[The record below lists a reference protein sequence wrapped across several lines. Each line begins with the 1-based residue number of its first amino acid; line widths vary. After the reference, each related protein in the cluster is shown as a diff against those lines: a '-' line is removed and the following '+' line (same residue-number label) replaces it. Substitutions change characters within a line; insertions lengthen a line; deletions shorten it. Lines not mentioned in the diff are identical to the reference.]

1 MSNTQRTRRS
11 FGTLSPRPTSFWSR
25 SLALWA
31 LFSCFAVHAQT
42 VTLNLQDAD
51 ISALITT
58 VSEVTGKNFI
68 VDPRVKGKVTV
79 VSARPLQDKEV
90 YQVFLSVLKV
100 HGFVAIQ
107 SGEVVKIVPEATGKT
122 ESIPTAATDPG
133 VRGDALVTR
142 VIPVVHVSA
151 AKLVPVLRPLI
162 PQQGH
167 LAADVA
173 SNVLIISDT
182 ASNVARMLRIVRR
195 IDAPT
200 KEEIEVI
207 PLQHASAAD
216 VVKVL
221 ASLTPKGRSEAAPP
235 PVVVADERTNSVL
248 VNAERTARL
257 RIRAVVT
264 HLDTPLADGGNT
276 SVVYLRHADA
286 ADLVP
291 ILEGITGTLKANT
304 AGGQKKSVVRSGR
317 EVSIQAD
324 ENVNALVIT
333 AGPAMQKTLAEVIK
347 KLDIRRAQVLVEAII
362 ADISSDQAAELGI
375 QWRSTTEEDSRGV
388 IGGTNF
394 NLTGNGINQI
404 STNPLS
410 VGDGLSLGF
419 LNGASTLLG
428 TDFLNIAALLRVLH
442 SDADANVLSTPS
454 LVTLDNEEA
463 EIVIARNVPFVTGQ
477 FTNTGA
483 SDSAVN
489 PFQTITREDVGIIL
503 RVRPQI
509 NEGDSLKLAIEQEV
523 SSVIPSAVTQGAVDL
538 VTNKRSIKTTVLV
551 DDGKLLVL
559 GGLIDEDLQQSF
571 EKIPLLG
578 DIPGLGQLFR
588 YDRTTKTKRNLIV
601 FLRPRI
607 LRGDMDVS
615 ISRSKY
621 DNFRSR
627 QSRVR
632 EQGVRLLP
640 DDSAPVLPA
649 IDGPHSAVRQP
660 ESPFNVRPSDPNE
673 PDLYSDGR

>member
-1 MSNTQRTRRS
+1 MCSIGSIREN
-11 FGTLSPRPTSFWSR
+11 SPRSSLR
-25 SLALWA
+25 SATHWLRMLALWPL
-31 LFSCFAVHAQT
+31 LFCLGAQAQT
-42 VTLNLQDAD
+42 VTLNLQGAD

-79 VSARPLQDKEV
+79 VSARPLQDNEV

-100 HGFVAIQ
+100 HGFVAVP

-122 ESIPTAATDPG
+122 ESIPTAATDSG

-167 LAADVA
+167 LAADAA

-182 ASNVARMLRIVRR
+182 AGNVARMLRIVRR
-195 IDAPT
+195 IDVAS

-207 PLQHASAAD
+207 ALRHASAAD

-221 ASLTPKGRSEAAPP
+221 GSLTPKGRSEAAPP

-248 VNAERTARL
+248 VNAEKTARL
-257 RIRAVVT
+257 RIRAVVA
-264 HLDTPLADGGNT
+264 HLDTPLANGGNT
-276 SVVYLRHADA
+276 SVIYLRHAEA

-291 ILEGITGTLKANT
+291 ILEGISGTLKAGSKSGQQ
-304 AGGQKKSVVRSGR
+304 GGPGRSS

-333 AGPAMQKTLAEVIK
+333 AAPAMQNTLAEVIK

-362 ADISSDQAAELGI
+362 ADISTDQAAELGI
-375 QWRSTTEEDSRGV
+375 QWRSTTEEGSTGV

-394 NLTGNGINQI
+394 NVTGNGINQI
-404 STNPLS
+404 SSSPLS

-419 LNGASTLLG
+419 LNGTSTLLG
-428 TDFLNIAALLRVLH
+428 TDFLNLAALLRILH
-442 SDADANVLSTPS
+442 SDAGANVLSTPS

-523 SSVIPSAVTQGAVDL
+523 SSVVPSTSSQGAVDL
-538 VTNKRSIKTTVLV
+538 VTNKRSIKTSVIV

-559 GGLIDEDLQQSF
+559 GGLIDEDLQQSY

-588 YDRTTKTKRNLIV
+588 YDRTTKMKRNLIV

-615 ISRSKY
+615 ISRSVYQK
-621 DNFRSR
+621 FRAR
-627 QSRVR
+627 QSHVR

-640 DDSAPVLPA
+640 DDTAPVLPS
-649 IDGPHSAVRQP
+649 IDEPQSAVHQSD
-660 ESPFNVRPSDPNE
+660 SPFDVSPPDANE
-673 PDLYSDGR
+673 ADAYSDAR